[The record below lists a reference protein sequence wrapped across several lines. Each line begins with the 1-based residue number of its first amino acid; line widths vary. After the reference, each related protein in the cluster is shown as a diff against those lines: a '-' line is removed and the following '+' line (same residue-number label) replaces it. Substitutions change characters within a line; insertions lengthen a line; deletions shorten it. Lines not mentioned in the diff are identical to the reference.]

1 MVMDIGLN
9 SNTMQIKLPSIQDHN
24 LWDYQD

>member
-9 SNTMQIKLPSIQDHN
+9 SNTMQIKLLSTQDHN